1 LLTADESTQ
10 VQNNMSDPAV
20 TAPAAEAP
28 EDFNDYIS
36 WRESGGEPKAPAV
49 ETTPSGA
56 AKPAAESVPDS
67 EAGKEAEQE
76 EPAARK
82 GKGGFQRR
90 IDRLTRENAELQEKL
105 ADWEATGGKPAARA
119 SETSATPA
127 EPAARPKVDDFDDYD
142 KYVEAL
148 ADWKT
153 DQKVAALVATQQ
165 KSQAEQAAR
174 ERETER
180 ARGFQ
185 ARAKAAAEKYPDFAA
200 VAYSEDTPVSETM
213 REVILESEH
222 GAELAYWLGSHVDEA
237 VRISQLSPV
246 AAAREMGRLEAQIAA
261 QNTPP
266 AAPKTQP
273 KLTRAPEPIR
283 PVNTA
288 TKTSAPS
295 VMDEELAADFSA
307 WEKVRMAQR
316 KR

>member
-1 LLTADESTQ
+1 
-10 VQNNMSDPAV
+10 MSDPAV

-28 EDFNDYIS
+28 EDFAEYIE
-36 WRESGGEPKAPAV
+36 WRQGGGEPKAPAV
-49 ETTPSGA
+49 ETRTSGA
-56 AKPAAESVPDS
+56 AKPAAESAPDS

-76 EPAARK
+76 EAEVRK

-90 IDRLTRENAELQEKL
+90 IDRLTREKAELQEKL
-105 ADWEATGGKPAARA
+105 ADWESTTGRKPAARA
-119 SETSATPA
+119 SETTPEPA

-165 KSQAEQAAR
+165 KSQAEQAAK
-174 ERETER
+174 EREIER
-180 ARGFQ
+180 AKGFA
-185 ARAKAAAEKYPDFAA
+185 ARAKAAAEKYADFAA
-200 VAYSEDTPVSETM
+200 VAYSDDTPVSETM

-261 QNTPP
+261 QNTTA

-288 TKTSAPS
+288 TKVSAPS
-295 VMDEELAADFSA
+295 LMDADLGEDFSA
-307 WEKVRMAQR
+307 WEKVRMSQR